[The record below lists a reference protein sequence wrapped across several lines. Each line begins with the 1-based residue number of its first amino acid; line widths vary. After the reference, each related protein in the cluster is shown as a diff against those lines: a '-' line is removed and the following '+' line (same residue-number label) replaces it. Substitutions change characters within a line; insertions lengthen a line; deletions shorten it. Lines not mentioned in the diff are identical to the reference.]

1 MDEKTS
7 AETVESPAVKPFP
20 RYHILINPSAKGGR
34 GLVLWKKIEA
44 YLKEKNIRYEVI
56 FTKSSE
62 HLRLVVEKLCEHK
75 DSRLIVLGG
84 DGTLNQV
91 VTSITDFDALR
102 VGYIPTGSGNDFAR
116 DLGLSSDP
124 IDTLDIILRDETVHV
139 FDVGTLEYVAQVT
152 SKSDPT
158 VPSADDANRDASAN
172 VASNS
177 VTDNA
182 QQNADKEPADKGFAT
197 VNKTLSTRP
206 EETIPLT
213 LHDKAPAFTQTRRFV
228 VSSGIG
234 FDAAV
239 CEGVATSKAKRILG
253 KLGLA
258 KLVYLF
264 IALKL
269 ILSNKNNPCSIIM
282 DDNETLTVNKIL
294 FTAAFIHTYEGGGF
308 PFAPDADASDG
319 LFDICA
325 AGDISNLTF
334 LTNGLPLAMKGRHY
348 ELEKVHHYLCK
359 KLEIIT
365 DKPLFVHT
373 DGEVLAQSNHIVMR
387 CEEKKLKMLM

>member
-1 MDEKTS
+1 MDEKMS
-7 AETVESPAVKPFP
+7 AETVESPTVKPFP

-102 VGYIPTGSGNDFAR
+102 VGYIPTGSGNVFAR

-124 IDTLDIILRDETVHV
+124 IETLDIILRDETVHV
-139 FDVGTLEYVAQVT
+139 FDVGTLEYLAPV
-152 SKSDPT
+152 SEGSEKK
-158 VPSADDANRDASAN
+158 SADDSMAPPSSVVAPETAD
-172 VASNS
+172 VASESDS
-177 VTDNA
+177 VKAGSEEISDNRE
-182 QQNADKEPADKGFAT
+182 D
-197 VNKTLSTRP
+197 VTL
-206 EETIPLT
+206 PLT

-239 CEGVATSKAKRILG
+239 CEGVAKSKAKRILG